1 MAWSDILERINR
13 PPCCGRT
20 FRVPPTPNPTDAQT
34 PFASQDDRSRS
45 TVGLWTLLI
54 SMVVFAAI
62 SFLLMFAA
70 RVPAISESINDMFGI
85 RSSTNGTDKPD
96 RSAHLFMLLFCY
108 TSPLMLMLW
117 VSLLK
122 GLGQRRSRQPAKSSS
137 TNSSDPFA

>member
-1 MAWSDILERINR
+1 M
-13 PPCCGRT
+13 
-20 FRVPPTPNPTDAQT
+20 PPTPNSTQPQT
-34 PFASQDDRSRS
+34 PFAPKGDQSGR
-45 TVGLWTLLI
+45 TVGLWMIFI

-62 SFLLMFAA
+62 SLLLMFAA

-85 RSSTNGTDKPD
+85 RSSSRGDKPD

-122 GLGQRRSRQPAKSSS
+122 GLGQRRSKRPARPSS
-137 TNSSDPFA
+137 TPSDPFA